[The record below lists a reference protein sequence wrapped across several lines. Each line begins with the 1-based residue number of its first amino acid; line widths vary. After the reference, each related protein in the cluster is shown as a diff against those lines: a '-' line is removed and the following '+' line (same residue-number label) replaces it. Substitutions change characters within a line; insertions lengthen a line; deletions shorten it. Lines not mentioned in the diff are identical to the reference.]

1 MQGLGYQ
8 PVKQPPHTAWL
19 VLLRVLFVVIG
30 FFSIGLMAW
39 AMLLRLA
46 IVTRRALDWCL
57 FVAALVA
64 DILSLV
70 LIGTEPGEDIHT
82 PAGYFGM
89 FLLLGTL
96 VGTIAYYLAAEIRH
110 YSRWQQAYATRA
122 GQAGYAYP
130 GPANPYTA
138 ATVPT
143 VPIGRAGHDTPFPP
157 APAAPHTPPP
167 MPHTP
172 VPQPPPTTPPPRR
185 PAPSHID
192 QVRAELDELS
202 DYLRKHDG
210 QQHGRPDGHEGG
222 R

>member
-1 MQGLGYQ
+1 MQGLGYGQ

-19 VLLRVLFVVIG
+19 VLLRVLFVAIG
-30 FFSIGLMAW
+30 FFSIGLLAW
-39 AMLLRLA
+39 VMLLRLA
-46 IVTRRALDWCL
+46 IVTRRSLDWVL
-57 FVAALVA
+57 FVAAMVA
-64 DILSLV
+64 DVLSLV
-70 LIGTEPGEDIHT
+70 LIGTEPGDEIHT
-82 PAGYFGM
+82 AAGYFGM
-89 FLLLGTL
+89 LLLLGTL
-96 VGTIAYYLAAEIRH
+96 VAAIAYYLAAEIRH
-110 YSRWQQAYATRA
+110 FSLRQRAYEAQRA

-138 ATVPT
+138 ATVP
-143 VPIGRAGHDTPFPP
+143 IGRAGRDTPFPP
-157 APAAPHTPPP
+157 ASHTPPP
-167 MPHTP
+167 VPHTP
-172 VPQPPPTTPPPRR
+172 VPQPPLTTPPPQR

>member
-1 MQGLGYQ
+1 MQGHGYGQ
-8 PVKQPPHTAWL
+8 PLKQPPHTAWL
-19 VLLRVLFVVIG
+19 VLLRVLFVAIG
-30 FFSIGLMAW
+30 FFGIGLLSW
-39 AMLLRLA
+39 VMLLRLA
-46 IVTRRALDWCL
+46 IVTRRSLDWGL

-70 LIGTEPGEDIHT
+70 LIGTESGDDVHT
-82 PAGYFGM
+82 PGGYFGM

-96 VGTIAYYLAAEIRH
+96 VAATAYYLAADIRH
-110 YSRWQQAYATRA
+110 FALRQQAYAAQRN

-130 GPANPYTA
+130 GPTHPYPLATA
-138 ATVPT
+138 PT
-143 VPIGRAGHDTPFPP
+143 RPVGQAGRDTPFPP
-157 APAAPHTPPP
+157 APVAPHTPPP

-172 VPQPPPTTPPPRR
+172 VPQRPPATPPPPQR

-202 DYLRKHDG
+202 DYLRRHDG
-210 QQHGRPDGHEGG
+210 RHGSHEGG